1 MGLLLVPSFLP
12 ARVLHS
18 LAKTTRRPY
27 IVRYYL
33 KIVLP
38 LFPNY
43 SMSIML
49 KQCSTSYLLRLCQ
62 TSLSASP
69 ASKRPKGQKTT
80 KLDRKMPQPESR
92 QPSLVQSSRA
102 TVLELWASPDLLRPP
117 GTQLDSSWSHQET
130 NTPDYQNYQKW
141 GYQGGHFLPIIKLS

>member
-1 MGLLLVPSFLP
+1 M
-12 ARVLHS
+12 LHS

-38 LFPNY
+38 PFPNY

-49 KQCSTSYLLRLCQ
+49 KQCSTSYLLRLLSTMPE
-62 TSLSASP
+62 TSSSASP
-69 ASKRPKGQKTT
+69 ASKRPKAQKTT
-80 KLDRKMPQPESR
+80 RLDRKMPQPESHH
-92 QPSLVQSSRA
+92 PSLVQSSGA

-117 GTQLDSSWSHQET
+117 GTQLDSSWSHLET